1 MIPMT
6 EMSEEEAGDE
16 VTLQGVACDG
26 TDMEPITDTRYRVY
40 LLISAIYMYF

>member
-6 EMSEEEAGDE
+6 AMSEEEAATEAGDE

-26 TDMEPITDTRYRVY
+26 TDMEPITD
-40 LLISAIYMYF
+40 SG